1 VNVVGTAMRRVFVRG
16 RVQGVGF
23 RAWVAQTAAARDLA
37 GWVRNRRDGSVEA
50 VFVGPIDPV
59 SAMIESCGQG
69 PLAARVASVE
79 ATEADVSDL
88 DLRHPGQRFSV
99 LPTA

>member
-1 VNVVGTAMRRVFVRG
+1 MRRVLVRG

-23 RAWVAQTAAARDLA
+23 RAWVAQTAVARGLA

-50 VFVGPIDPV
+50 VFVGPADAV
-59 SAMIESCGQG
+59 SVMIESCGQG
-69 PLAARVASVE
+69 PLVARVTSVE

-88 DLRHPGQRFSV
+88 NLRHPGQRFSV

>member
-1 VNVVGTAMRRVFVRG
+1 MSGAAITRVIVRG

-23 RAWVAQTAAARDLA
+23 RAWLAQTAAARGLA
-37 GWVRNRRDGSVEA
+37 GWVRNCRDGSVEA
-50 VFVGPIDPV
+50 LFVGAADAV
-59 SAMIESCGQG
+59 NAMIETCHQG
-69 PLAARVASVE
+69 PLLARVTEVE
-79 ATEADVSDL
+79 TSDANAADL

>member
-1 VNVVGTAMRRVFVRG
+1 MTTSGVAIRRVYVRG

-23 RAWVAQTAAARDLA
+23 RAWVAQAAPAHGLA

-50 VFVGPIDPV
+50 LFVGPLDAV
-59 SAMIESCGQG
+59 GTMIEACHQG
-69 PLAARVASVE
+69 PLAARVTAVE
-79 ATEADVSDL
+79 TTEADVSDL
-88 DLRHPGQRFSV
+88 DLRHSGQRFSV